1 MKTPRFATMLALL
14 LAPIAGCITDPT
26 AVSPEI
32 PVPSAKG
39 VYIVNEGNFGR
50 GNASLSYYDL
60 ESFRVY
66 NDVFRAVNG
75 KDLGDVAAGMT
86 LRGNEGY
93 VIVNNSQ
100 KIEVIDLRSNLNVAT
115 IQTGA
120 GSSPRRMAFA
130 GDSLALVTDLYG
142 NAVLKVNLASRA
154 VTGAIPVGANPEG
167 IAVAA
172 GKAYVA
178 NSGFGFGNS
187 LTVIGLATMSVLR
200 TVTVADNPN
209 GVQVTPGGMV
219 YVVCAGS
226 YGDFGDPAD
235 DTPAKIMVIDPAAD
249 TVTDSLFIGGHA
261 MDIAIGLDGIGYVAS
276 GIEVLRVDTRA
287 NTVTGT
293 FKPGTFYSV
302 GVEAASGD
310 VYLTDPKTYVQ
321 PGTVYVYAPNGQ
333 LRNQFDTGLIPGSF
347 AFKR

>member
-1 MKTPRFATMLALL
+1 MNIPRCTCLPALL
-14 LAPIAGCITDPT
+14 LLAGCVTDPT
-26 AVSPEI
+26 TVLPEI

-39 VYIVNEGNFGR
+39 VYIINEGNFGR

-60 ESFRVY
+60 ESFHVY

-100 KIEVIDLRSNLNVAT
+100 RIEVIDLRTNLNVAT
-115 IQTGA
+115 IPTGA
-120 GSSPRRMAFA
+120 GSSPRRMALLS
-130 GDSLALVTDLYG
+130 DSLALVTDLYG
-142 NAVLKVNLASRA
+142 NAVLKVNLAARS
-154 VTGAIPVGANPEG
+154 VTGAIAVGANPEG
-167 IAVAA
+167 IATTG

-178 NSGFGFGNS
+178 NSGFGSG
-187 LTVIGLATMSVLR
+187 R
-200 TVTVADNPN
+200 TVSVISLASMTVVRTLSVADSPN
-209 GVQVTPGGMV
+209 DVEVTPGGLV

-226 YGDFGDPAD
+226 YGDFNDPND
-235 DTPAKIMVIDPAAD
+235 DTPAKIMVIDPATDA
-249 TVTDSLFIGGHA
+249 VTDSVFLGGHA
-261 MDIAIGLDGIGYVAS
+261 TDIAIGLDGIGYVAAS
-276 GIEVLRVDTRA
+276 TEVLRVDTRA
-287 NTVTGT
+287 ATVTGT

-302 GVEAASGD
+302 GVEGSGGD
-310 VYLTDPKTYVQ
+310 VYLADPKNYVQ

-333 LRNQFDTGLIPGSF
+333 LRNQFEVGIIPGNF